1 MSKTQEEFKS
11 LVQTSGASGKRSGRG
26 LMSKVL
32 DPGGFHTDTSQPIIK
47 GSGFKMTGFPQ
58 HAGVSP
64 MRDDVRTTV
73 KREDLKRS
81 EPKTKLG
88 EFVRKHPKLDKAVGD
103 IKRFPKKAWKKAN
116 EFAKTDAGKAVIAG
130 LTRKATAPRPK
141 KEVTAIISGEQK
153 SIM

>member
-1 MSKTQEEFKS
+1 MK
-11 LVQTSGASGKRSGRG
+11 
-26 LMSKVL
+26 
-32 DPGGFHTDTSQPIIK
+32 DTT
-47 GSGFKMTGFPQ
+47 FKMTGFPQ

-130 LTRKATAPRPK
+130 LTEKATTPRPR
-141 KEVTAIISGEQK
+141 KEITAIISGEQK